1 MGKDKYIKLIII
13 IIIII
18 IIITTK
24 VFLNNLL
31 HKQTCSNLRGN
42 KMNKEKQ
49 NKGKHNL
56 LNDSQSIKIC

>member
-13 IIIII
+13 IIIIT
-18 IIITTK
+18 TTK
-24 VFLNNLL
+24 VSLNNSL

-42 KMNKEKQ
+42 KMNE
-49 NKGKHNL
+49 GKHNL